1 MEYLVGTLFGVAVGV
16 GTSLIG
22 MDRDRSLYPAMM
34 IVIALLYCLFAVMG
48 GSNQALTIEALVSV
62 IFISSAVIGFKYS
75 LWLTAAGI
83 AGHGL
88 FDLIHPHLYNN
99 PGVPVWWPG
108 FCGTIDIVLGV
119 YLAWLIFKD
128 RIRPLGV

>member
-62 IFISSAVIGFKYS
+62 IFIASAVIGFKYS
-75 LWLTAAGI
+75 LWLTAGGI

-88 FDLIHPHLYNN
+88 FDLVHPHLYNN

-119 YLAWLIFKD
+119 YLAWLIVKD